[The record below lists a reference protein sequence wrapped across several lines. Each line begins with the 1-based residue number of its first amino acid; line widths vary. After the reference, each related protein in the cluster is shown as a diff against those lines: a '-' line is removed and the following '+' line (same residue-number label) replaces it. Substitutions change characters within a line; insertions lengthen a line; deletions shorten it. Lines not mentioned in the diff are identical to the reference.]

1 MNKFRKYFYL
11 FYELHKKMIFST
23 FIVILNEN
31 EQTIDMTPN
40 KNVLTR
46 YLRYQLWRPSKTK
59 SKFPQDWEY

>member
-1 MNKFRKYFYL
+1 
-11 FYELHKKMIFST
+11 MIFST